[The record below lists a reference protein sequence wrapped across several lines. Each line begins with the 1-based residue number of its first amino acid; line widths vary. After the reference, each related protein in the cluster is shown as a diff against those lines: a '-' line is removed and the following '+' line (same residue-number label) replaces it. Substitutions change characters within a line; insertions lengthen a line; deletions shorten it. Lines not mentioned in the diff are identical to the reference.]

1 MTPFQEPH
9 NLPAVLF
16 PNPCLPEPSLKKILS
31 FFGPLRIFQPWY
43 MDREVGSFE
52 KDSSSL
58 VQVLRPPVDL
68 KPAESFWRILADFK
82 SWMDANP
89 DKGYTAFLSA
99 GGMDQ
104 GAEDSTWVIRKAL
117 REEESRNGQDKMLP
131 VLKWHLVL
139 HLAQEIEDDRQE
151 AERLLG
157 ALREKD
163 SPLKGIVEEEDLHT
177 LFYDLPA
184 FGKEPLMEENQRVQV
199 YDAWFSLFG
208 GLLRDHDRLI
218 TTDEQ
223 AMAHASA
230 IWEEHVVGDEEWA
243 EMSVEFRVPDL
254 SHLSLEGLLSTK
266 ARAFAAPVLGEVREA
281 IMAVWEDP
289 KGRMKM
295 LRKRAGEIE
304 KAFPEGLGDG
314 TLSITLSYLKPGTR
328 MPRNSKDLWQKFSGK
343 TLILVSK
350 EKAS

>member
-1 MTPFQEPH
+1 MTPFQESY
-9 NLPAVLF
+9 NVPAVLF

-31 FFGPLRIFQPWY
+31 FFGPLRIFKPWY
-43 MDREVGSFE
+43 MDREVVSLE
-52 KDSSSL
+52 KDFSSL
-58 VQVLRPPVDL
+58 IQVLRPPVAL
-68 KPAESFWRILADFK
+68 KPAESFRRILADFK
-82 SWMDANP
+82 SWMDVYP

-104 GAEDSTWVIRKAL
+104 GAEDSTWVIRKGL
-117 REEESRNGQDKMLP
+117 REEESRNGQDEMIP

-139 HLAQEIEDDRQE
+139 HLAQEIEEDRQE

-163 SPLKGIVEEEDLHT
+163 SPLKGIVEEEDLDT

-184 FGKEPLMEENQRVQV
+184 FGKEAFMEESQRVQV

-208 GLLRDHDRLI
+208 GLLSDHDRLI
-218 TTDEQ
+218 TMDQQ
-223 AMAHASA
+223 AMAHVSA
-230 IWEEHVVGDEEWA
+230 VWEEYVVGGEEWA

-266 ARAFAAPVLGEVREA
+266 ARAFSAPILGEVREA

-295 LRKRAGEIE
+295 LKRRAGEIE

-314 TLSITLSYLKPGTR
+314 TLSITLNYLKPGAR
-328 MPRNSKDLWQKFSGK
+328 VPRKSRDLWRKFSGK

-350 EKAS
+350 EPAS